1 MRVAYVAA
9 LLGLL
14 TPSLVFGQ
22 SLAEAARQEKERR
35 KKIQESTSSTSKV
48 VSDEEL
54 QTNKGSVAND
64 PQASSASTGTGSQ
77 SSQPATPAWDK
88 ARDEQA
94 WRDRAARAEAR
105 LADAKQRYETLNGLT
120 LTQGQYYVDKD
131 GKKVIG
137 SLEQLRQKIDQA
149 KAEYDDAQR
158 DRDAV
163 FEGARR
169 AGVPPGWL
177 R

>member
-35 KKIQESTSSTSKV
+35 KKIQESSSTSKV
-48 VSDEEL
+48 VSNEEL

-77 SSQPATPAWDK
+77 SSQPATPACPK
-88 ARDEQA
+88 TMSESF
-94 WRDRAARAEAR
+94 
-105 LADAKQRYETLNGLT
+105 
-120 LTQGQYYVDKD
+120 
-131 GKKVIG
+131 I
-137 SLEQLRQKIDQA
+137 
-149 KAEYDDAQR
+149 
-158 DRDAV
+158 
-163 FEGARR
+163 
-169 AGVPPGWL
+169 AGTEPREPCHAH
-177 R
+177 